1 MISIKNIV
9 FVKIN
14 LRYINK
20 NIYAGEKINL
30 KLLYFNV

>member
-1 MISIKNIV
+1 MISIKNTV

-20 NIYAGEKINL
+20 NIYVGEKNNL